1 MNNDNL
7 HNALIRLGAS
17 YEPGADLTANIM
29 KRVNRRARQ
38 QRIIN
43 IAIIVLFALVIISLT
58 YYFIVPIIAPII
70 TIVCNISFTRLIP
83 ICGIFAI
90 ICLLLVADSVF
101 RKKYMP
107 TTQSFDKSGERK
119 LI

>member
-17 YEPGADLTANIM
+17 YAPGADLTANIM
-29 KRVNRRARQ
+29 KRVKRRARQ
-38 QRIIN
+38 QHIIN
-43 IAIIVLFALVIISLT
+43 IVLIALSALVIIAIT

-83 ICGIFAI
+83 ICGIFAV
-90 ICLLLVADSVF
+90 ICLLLVVDSLL
-101 RKKYMP
+101 RKKFMP
-107 TTQSFDKSGERK
+107 TTQSFD
-119 LI
+119 